1 MADTINVTVTSTSLT
16 ITPGTSTQVP
26 VTVRNSGQTIDQF
39 TVAVEGLD
47 HSWYSL
53 PVSSVALFPND
64 QDTVQ
69 VQLSPPASEAKGGSY
84 PFHVKVASQDNP
96 SIFTTVNLTLQV
108 IAVPDI
114 KLEISPQSV
123 TGRKG
128 HFHVSVT
135 NPGISEASL
144 DLKPTTAHSRL
155 KFSPSSKNLKIPA
168 GERVETE
175 LNTSLG
181 WLSLFFGKK
190 ENDFQVAATA
200 PGFPDAITAGATQ
213 IRITWY
219 RLLSQFFSQ
228 IRLPWLTKPPQVV
241 SFRATTDDKREF
253 RLKWSVKRASEIR
266 LDDESV
272 NRQGE
277 KAVRPSESRAY
288 IITATN
294 KYGSVTQK
302 VDVQPITVPQAS
314 TCERIKVTLSQTSV
328 QVNAGGVPVF
338 ITVQVQNTG
347 QIVDKFLI
355 DVEGID
361 QAWYTRSASSLA
373 CMPQTSGNTQI
384 TLQPPKQKPVRQ
396 GVYPFA
402 VVVRSQATPA
412 DATIVL
418 GQMEVLP
425 LVDFKLGIRPARIT
439 THGKGKC
446 RLSITNTGVTD
457 IKLNL
462 EAVDA
467 DDGLTF
473 RFKDDTP
480 ALPAWSTNEILTIA
494 KPKRGSFIGEQKRY
508 DITLTA
514 RSGDKIQ
521 TINCSMT
528 HAPWFSSWRPILR
541 FIRIIVAL
549 AIIIIVIV
557 LILNWGGGLRT
568 LLDSPQTWVDNFVK
582 TIEGWF
588 TR

>member
-1 MADTINVTVTSTSLT
+1 MADSIKVSVASNSYSVTPGSNTQVTVTVQNT
-16 ITPGTSTQVP
+16 
-26 VTVRNSGQTIDQF
+26 GQTVDQLM
-39 TVAVEGLD
+39 VSVEGLAT
-47 HSWYSL
+47 SWYSL

-64 QDTVQ
+64 QDTVYI
-69 VQLSPPASEAKGGSY
+69 QLSPPAGEIKGGAY
-84 PFHVKVASQDNP
+84 PFRVKVTSQDNP
-96 SIFTTVNLTLQV
+96 SLFTTANLTLQV
-108 IAVPDI
+108 IAIPEL
-114 KLEISPQSV
+114 KLEISPQSI

-128 HFHVSVT
+128 HYHVLVT
-135 NPGISEASL
+135 NPGISEATL
-144 DLKPTTAHSRL
+144 DLKATTANRRL
-155 KFSPSSKNLKIPA
+155 KLSPASKNIQIPA
-168 GERVETE
+168 GGRIESEV
-175 LNTSLG
+175 NASLW

-190 ENDFQVAATA
+190 ENDFQVSATV
-200 PGFPDAITAGATQ
+200 PGFPDAITANATQ

-228 IRLPWLTKPPQVV
+228 IRLPWLSKPPQINT
-241 SFRATTDDKREF
+241 FRATTDDKREF
-253 RLKWSVKRASEIR
+253 RLKWSVKRASEIK

-288 IITATN
+288 IISANN

-302 VDVQPITVPQAS
+302 VEVQPITVPQVR
-314 TCERIKVTLSQTSV
+314 TCDRIKVTLSQTSL

-338 ITVQVQNTG
+338 ISVQVQNTG

-361 QAWYTRSASSLA
+361 QSWYTRSASSLA

-396 GVYPFA
+396 GAYPFA

-446 RLSITNTGVTD
+446 RLNITNTGVTD

-480 ALPAWSTNEILTIA
+480 SLPAWSTTEVLTVA
-494 KPKRGSFIGEQKRY
+494 KPKRGSFVGEQKRY

-514 RSGDKIQ
+514 RSGDKHQ
-521 TINCSMT
+521 TITCSMT

-541 FIRIIVAL
+541 FIRIIIAL
-549 AIIIIVIV
+549 AIIIVIII
-557 LILNWGGGLRT
+557 LIFNMGGGLGT
-568 LLDSPQTWVDNFVK
+568 LIKHPQTWVENFVN